1 MTIEVGEIVV
11 WVLVFLRTGA
21 FFLGIP
27 LFAGKMIPVKIRIA
41 FGILLSLLINPLVP
55 ANLEIADHFAGMIII
70 SINEVCIGLL
80 LAMTVRMLFFAVELA
95 GHLISYEIGLM
106 ASSSVNPLLG
116 SSDSTI
122 TTLLYYFSLLI
133 FFITGMHYEVLKA
146 FILSFDLLP
155 IGSFFLS
162 VNPTA
167 EFVNEVSNV
176 FVLGTLIA
184 APFIAM
190 NFLINVS
197 FAVLGKAVPKMN
209 VFMTSFAIRILSGLV
224 LLVSSILLITSY
236 IYEGSSRSVEIMLKI
251 IQPDV

>member
-27 LFAGKMIPVKIRIA
+27 LFAGKMIPVKIRIG
-41 FGILLSLLINPLVP
+41 FGLMLYLLINPLVP
-55 ANLEIADHFAGMIII
+55 ANLEIANHFAGAIIL
-70 SINEVCIGLL
+70 SMNEVCIGLL

-122 TTLLYYFSLLI
+122 TTLLYYFTLLL

-162 VNPTA
+162 ANPTF

-190 NFLINVS
+190 NFLINIS

-236 IYEGSSRSVEIMLKI
+236 VFDASSRSVEVMLDI
-251 IQPDV
+251 IQPG